1 MEILLN
7 PAADSSYSLFYLTHD
22 RAAEILNAMAG
33 VLAHAA
39 NHFEEE
45 YQRFGVVVE
54 GDLDAQLMH
63 GLDIPKILREM
74 LNIGA
79 TDNERNYILYSAYTG
94 IERIQSLVHKHY

>member
-1 MEILLN
+1 MEIKLN
-7 PAADSSYSLFYLTHD
+7 PTADSTFNLFYLTYD
-22 RAAEILNAMAG
+22 RAAEILDAMAM

-54 GDLDAQLMH
+54 GDLNAQLMH

-79 TDNERNYILYSAYTG
+79 TDNERNYILYTAYTG
-94 IERIQSLVHKHY
+94 IERIQSLVHRHY